1 MTNAELAELR
11 GEIFGLKVLLFN
23 CLSFIAGQT
32 SDPATHL
39 AVIKEHAIAGIV
51 EAKHSDVRPQHL
63 PMFRNAAAGIVAQA
77 IEAANSATLQ
87 GSPRPRL
94 Q

>member
-11 GEIFGLKVLLFN
+11 GEIVGLKVLLAN

-32 SDPATHL
+32 SDPAAHL
-39 AVIKEHAIAGIV
+39 AAIRDHAIAGLAEITD
-51 EAKHSDVRPQHL
+51 ARIRQQQL
-63 PMFRNAAAGIVAQA
+63 PVFRAAAAGIVLQVVGAG
-77 IEAANSATLQ
+77 ATVVVP